1 MAMWGRLSVRMGL
14 CRGERSSKMDSSI
27 EVGSNWDEVCRH
39 CWTSKLVLII
49 VTFSKQRENFLMMIL
64 HICKKDKA
72 LFAIR
77 YSLFHPLAISLH
89 HQTRAVVGM
98 NQRGPRSIY

>member
-1 MAMWGRLSVRMGL
+1 MPMWGRLSVRTGL

-27 EVGSNWDEVCRH
+27 DVGSNWDEVCRH
-39 CWTSKLVLII
+39 CSTSKLALII
-49 VTFSKQRENFLMMIL
+49 VTFSKQRENLLMMIL

-77 YSLFHPLAISLH
+77 YSIHWPYHYIIK
-89 HQTRAVVGM
+89 RA
-98 NQRGPRSIY
+98 Q